1 MTDNRAK
8 HELVRFPD
16 GCAFKGGEG
25 ECARG
30 QEVGGLGLQEGG
42 CVIGL
47 ASQYQL
53 VPNSR
58 VTSIASNE
66 YEHN

>member
-30 QEVGGLGLQEGG
+30 QEVGGLGLQEG

-47 ASQYQL
+47 L
-53 VPNSR
+53 VSTNSCQT
-58 VTSIASNE
+58 VE
-66 YEHN
+66 